1 MVNLKRYNG
10 LRMVRKIPVAG
21 FMLLILLL
29 VLTTTTATATTVSVG
44 SADIKEGG
52 SATVSVSIE
61 NAATEISCATILLSY
76 DSAIARVTGVS
87 NGDFDKLVYNA
98 DDAQGQTTLVFYQTG
113 ASGLPGTI
121 KIGDVTLAGI
131 NAGTT
136 SLVPQIVTLKDNE
149 GNPISADVASGTFTV
164 RSSGG
169 SDGSSGGGSSGGG
182 STPTPSPTPTPST
195 TPLTSPS
202 PTPIS
207 TATSAP
213 ATATP
218 GPSGPAESGFITVHI
233 DDVRAE
239 KGEEVTVPIMI
250 SGVSGEGLS
259 SARITLTYDPDVV
272 NVLSAESSDFDEF
285 VENIE
290 KGQVRM
296 IGFQTGLEGLTGD
309 VTFAQLHLKAVGKDG
324 RTSALGLE
332 VQELVDNLGTLLTEQ
347 NDYAVAAGSLTV
359 GGAGEPEPSEPLS
372 PLIFVIGIVGLLAVI
387 IISSWFLLL
396 QKRRRR

>member
-61 NAATEISCATILLSY
+61 NAATEISCGTIVLSY

-98 DDAQGQTTLVFYQTG
+98 DDAQGQTTLVVYQTG

-136 SLVPQIVTLKDNE
+136 SLVPKIVTLKDNE

-164 RSSGG
+164 RSAGGSGG
-169 SDGSSGGGSSGGG
+169 NGGGSSGGG

-202 PTPIS
+202 S
-207 TATSAP
+207 TATPSSVP
-213 ATATP
+213 ATASP
-218 GPSGPAESGFITVHI
+218 SPSGPAESGFITVHI

>member
-44 SADIKEGG
+44 SADITEGR
-52 SATVSVSIE
+52 STIIPLQIE
-61 NAATEISCATILLSY
+61 NAATETSCATIVLSY

-98 DDAQGQTTLVFYQTG
+98 DDAQGQTTLVVYQTG

-136 SLVPQIVTLKDNE
+136 SLVPKIVTLKDNE

-164 RSSGG
+164 RSAGGSGG
-169 SDGSSGGGSSGGG
+169 NGGGSSGGG

-202 PTPIS
+202 S
-207 TATSAP
+207 TATPSSVP
-213 ATATP
+213 ATASP
-218 GPSGPAESGFITVHI
+218 SPSGPAESGFITVHI
-233 DDVRAE
+233 DDVRAG
-239 KGEEVTVPIMI
+239 KGDEVTVPIMI

>member
-136 SLVPQIVTLKDNE
+136 SLVPKIVTLKDNE

-202 PTPIS
+202 S
-207 TATSAP
+207 TATPSSVP
-213 ATATP
+213 ATASP
-218 GPSGPAESGFITVHI
+218 SPSGPAESGFITVHI

>member
-61 NAATEISCATILLSY
+61 NAATEISCATIVLSY

-98 DDAQGQTTLVFYQTG
+98 DDAQGQTTLVVYQTG

-136 SLVPQIVTLKDNE
+136 SLVPKIVTLKDNE

-164 RSSGG
+164 RSAGGSGG
-169 SDGSSGGGSSGGG
+169 NGGGSSGGG

-202 PTPIS
+202 S
-207 TATSAP
+207 TATPSSVP
-213 ATATP
+213 ATASP
-218 GPSGPAESGFITVHI
+218 SPSGPAESGFITVHI

>member
-61 NAATEISCATILLSY
+61 NAATEISCATIVLSY

-98 DDAQGQTTLVFYQTG
+98 DDAQGQTTLVVYQTG

-136 SLVPQIVTLKDNE
+136 SLVPKIVTLKDNE

-164 RSSGG
+164 RSAGGSGG
-169 SDGSSGGGSSGGG
+169 NGGGSSGGG

-202 PTPIS
+202 S
-207 TATSAP
+207 TATPSSVP
-213 ATATP
+213 ATASP
-218 GPSGPAESGFITVHI
+218 SPSGPAESGFITVHI
-233 DDVRAE
+233 DDVRAG
-239 KGEEVTVPIMI
+239 KGDEVTVPIMI

>member
-202 PTPIS
+202 S
-207 TATSAP
+207 TATPSSVP
-213 ATATP
+213 ATASP
-218 GPSGPAESGFITVHI
+218 SPSGPAESGFITVHI

>member
-1 MVNLKRYNG
+1 
-10 LRMVRKIPVAG
+10 MVRKIPVAG

-61 NAATEISCATILLSY
+61 NAATEISCATIVLSY

-98 DDAQGQTTLVFYQTG
+98 DDAQGQTTLVVYQTG

-136 SLVPQIVTLKDNE
+136 SLVPKIVTLKDNE

-164 RSSGG
+164 RSAGGSGG
-169 SDGSSGGGSSGGG
+169 NGGGSSGGG

-202 PTPIS
+202 S
-207 TATSAP
+207 TATPSSVP
-213 ATATP
+213 ATASP
-218 GPSGPAESGFITVHI
+218 SPSGPAESGFITVHI